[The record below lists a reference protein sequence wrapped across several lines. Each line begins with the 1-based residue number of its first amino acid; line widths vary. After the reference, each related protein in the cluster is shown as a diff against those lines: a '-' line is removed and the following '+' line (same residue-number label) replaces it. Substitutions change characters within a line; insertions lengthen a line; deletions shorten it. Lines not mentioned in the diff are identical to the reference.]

1 MFSSIKKLSILIT
14 SVLLFQTQN
23 ALAIFDLK
31 LGYGTLA
38 SKPNILDFYGGASAL
53 PGAVP
58 TVGLTMDAIVTIPVV
73 GLGAG
78 LRTEDMKISYDS
90 DVLGIENSF
99 KRTSII
105 VNYRLLNTVV
115 YLGPIFTLGVNHT
128 NKLKLNTG
136 GAALSEIKSDKVSSY
151 SAGLEVGAGLLGLM
165 AGAEVGYM
173 SMKYKDATD
182 TLNTSS
188 VHDLDMSGNYVK
200 LFVGFG
206 I

>member
-1 MFSSIKKLSILIT
+1 MRSSIKKLSALVVSI
-14 SVLLFQTQN
+14 LLFQSQN

-38 SKPNILDFYGGASAL
+38 SKPDLLGFYSGSATM

-78 LRTEDMKISYDS
+78 IRNEDMKISYDS

-115 YLGPIFTLGVNHT
+115 YVGPIFTLGVNHS
-128 NKLKLNTG
+128 NKLKLSNG
-136 GAALSEIKSDKVSSY
+136 GAAYSEIKSDKVSSY

-182 TLNTSS
+182 SMDTTK